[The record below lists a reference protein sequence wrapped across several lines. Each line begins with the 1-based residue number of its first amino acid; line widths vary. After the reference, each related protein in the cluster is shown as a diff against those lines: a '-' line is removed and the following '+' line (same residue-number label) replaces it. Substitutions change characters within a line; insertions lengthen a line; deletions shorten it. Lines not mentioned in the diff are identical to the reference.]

1 MSNWEAESNATV
13 ALMTGTFAALAADPM
28 LSRAEALRK
37 SILAMIDSANRPMFS
52 DLADPKYWAPFIVVG
67 EPAKPVK

>member
-1 MSNWEAESNATV
+1 MSNWEVESNATV

-37 SILAMIDSANRPMFS
+37 SILAMIDSANRTN
-52 DLADPKYWAPFIVVG
+52 V
-67 EPAKPVK
+67 